1 METFLNI
8 DWNPSLNDILDDVFI
23 NEERLTR
30 ESVMYRLLHGN
41 FVNPFDNMDE
51 DYEAVK
57 IDMISED
64 PNSQEENKN
73 NVMVNDI
80 SQKELKEKKIYV
92 PGLVKRPCKFPK
104 MSELNIE
111 EQHACLRTL
120 LTFSTSEKP
129 NLTAKDKKDL
139 AIYFSLKEIINE
151 EQDQYLEFVKGKWD
165 GMKLQT
171 IYCEDYINL
180 RWKYK
185 LLDILKL
192 PRYYMETTNI
202 PFVSDKEI
210 TVQFISTC
218 LKKGNLP
225 KIILPPLTRPFMLH
239 CNSTRL
245 QEKFPVPDECCN
257 TSTMHFKLPVSKD
270 PTCEFLAQTNDV
282 DLVISSSG
290 LNCLANNAGPNYSRT
305 WVLPITI
312 KSFNGKNIIYI
323 DKPPPPNCATIPQKN
338 NWVFKYILKQ
348 SIFQQKPTKS
358 ERSGNIKVY
367 DDDLFGNINS
377 ENYITLED
385 DYESKLNISNNTK
398 DKTKFE
404 CENTDEKDTS
414 MEHENDNV
422 NTHNLEQTMSDSQEQ
437 SDKEDYEDDND
448 TESCC
453 TNNVSYNLF
462 RIGPSSTEQNELMK
476 NTIKEYK
483 MLVRTKEDGYEELTP
498 TLRQKLLLVPK
509 LEHQLAF
516 GAEALTLEEGLKQ
529 WISLIFRPDTY
540 LARVRISAQSSE
552 IIQIEKRTTIS
563 INNEIKR
570 LYNIKAEDTLT
581 LLHNVIQILSNV
593 TPGCYII
600 RHISRNGAFA
610 TVYKETD
617 TKGKNILD
625 LHTIYGYVQFHTIPN
640 TPWPMLDKLLVTPMH
655 KHFKRMPLMFYP
667 QKESNKR
674 KFKQKTK
681 NKLK

>member
-57 IDMISED
+57 MDVISED
-64 PNSQEENKN
+64 QNSQEKNKN
-73 NVMVNDI
+73 NATVNDI
-80 SQKELKEKKIYV
+80 LQQELKEKKVYV
-92 PGLVKRPCKFPK
+92 PGLVRRPCKFPK
-104 MSELNIE
+104 TSELNIE
-111 EQHACLRTL
+111 EQQACLRTL
-120 LTFSTSEKP
+120 LTFSASEKP
-129 NLTAKDKKDL
+129 NLTVNDKKDL
-139 AIYFSLKEIINE
+139 AVYFNFKEIINE
-151 EQDQYLEFVKGKWD
+151 EQEQYIEFVKGKWD
-165 GMKLQT
+165 GTKLQT

-180 RWKYK
+180 RWKHK

-210 TVQFISTC
+210 TVQFIHNC
-218 LKKGNLP
+218 LKKGSLP
-225 KIILPPLTRPFMLH
+225 KIILPSLTRPFILQ
-239 CNSTRL
+239 CNSKRL
-245 QEKFPVPDECCN
+245 QEEFPIPNESNN
-257 TSTMHFKLPVSKD
+257 TSIIHFKLPVSKD
-270 PTCEFLAQTNDV
+270 PTCEFFAQANDV

-290 LNCLANNAGPNYSRT
+290 LNCLASNAGPNYSKT
-305 WVLPITI
+305 WALPITI

-323 DKPPPPNCATIPQKN
+323 DKPPPSNFATVPEKN
-338 NWVFKYILKQ
+338 TWVFKYILKSSFQ
-348 SIFQQKPTKS
+348 SKLIKS
-358 ERSGNIKVY
+358 ERSCNVKVY

-377 ENYITLED
+377 ENYMILED

-398 DKTKFE
+398 VKTNFK
-404 CENTDEKDTS
+404 CENIVEEDKS
-414 MEHENDNV
+414 RENESHNV
-422 NTHNLEQTMSDSQEQ
+422 NTYDLEQPMSDSQEQ
-437 SDKEDYEDDND
+437 SEKEDCEGNND
-448 TESCC
+448 AESCY
-453 TNNVSYNLF
+453 TSNVSYNLF
-462 RIGPSSTEQNELMK
+462 RIGPSSTEKNELMK

-483 MLVRTKEDGYEELTP
+483 MLVRIKEDGYEELTP
-498 TLRQKLLLVPK
+498 TLRQKLLLIPK
-509 LEHQLAF
+509 LEHQVGF
-516 GAEALTLEEGLKQ
+516 GGEALTLEEGLKQ
-529 WISLIFRPDTY
+529 WISLMFRPDTY
-540 LARVRISAQSSE
+540 LARVRISAQTSE
-552 IIQIEKRTTIS
+552 VIQIEKRTTIS

-570 LYNIKAEDTLT
+570 LYNIKVEDTLT
-581 LLHNVIQILSNV
+581 LLHNVIQTLSNV

-617 TKGKNILD
+617 ARGKNILD
-625 LHTIYGYVQFHTIPN
+625 LHTIYGYIQYNTIPN
-640 TPWPMLDKLLVTPMH
+640 TPWPALDKLLVTPMH

-667 QKESNKR
+667 QKENNKR

-681 NKLK
+681 NKPK